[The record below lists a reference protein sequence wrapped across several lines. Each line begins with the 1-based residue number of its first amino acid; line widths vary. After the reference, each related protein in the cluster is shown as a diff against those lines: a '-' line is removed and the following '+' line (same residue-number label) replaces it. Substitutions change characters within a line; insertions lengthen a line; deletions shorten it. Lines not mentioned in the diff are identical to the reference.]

1 MVQIIIPVGPNDRL
15 DWVKKS
21 VESALSQKVDNVIIY
36 DNSERKDIEDF
47 FKNLGK
53 DLIYVKDKRMNKV
66 NMARLRNKML
76 SLATDKYVIMLD
88 SDVVIPKDYS
98 RKLIDKLEKG
108 IVFTWMHYAYSEEEI
123 DMGLSAG
130 EVNPNLGCAGLNV
143 EILKK
148 IGNFDERYE
157 RDEDVWLYTILRKNG
172 YKVEPTEGR
181 CLHLNKVHAR
191 LNFSSSLIE
200 AKRNLWRSKYD
211 IMLMMD
217 GLIDFTFLTGYSY
230 YGSYYILAILSIF
243 FPYLSI
249 LYLPLIGYGIY
260 YYKGLRR
267 YILNLI
273 PGLSLALSFP
283 YGLWYNLI
291 QKFK

>member
-130 EVNPNLGCAGLNV
+130 EVNPNLGCAG
-143 EILKK
+143 
-148 IGNFDERYE
+148 
-157 RDEDVWLYTILRKNG
+157 
-172 YKVEPTEGR
+172 
-181 CLHLNKVHAR
+181 
-191 LNFSSSLIE
+191 
-200 AKRNLWRSKYD
+200 
-211 IMLMMD
+211 
-217 GLIDFTFLTGYSY
+217 
-230 YGSYYILAILSIF
+230 
-243 FPYLSI
+243 
-249 LYLPLIGYGIY
+249 
-260 YYKGLRR
+260 
-267 YILNLI
+267 
-273 PGLSLALSFP
+273 
-283 YGLWYNLI
+283 
-291 QKFK
+291 